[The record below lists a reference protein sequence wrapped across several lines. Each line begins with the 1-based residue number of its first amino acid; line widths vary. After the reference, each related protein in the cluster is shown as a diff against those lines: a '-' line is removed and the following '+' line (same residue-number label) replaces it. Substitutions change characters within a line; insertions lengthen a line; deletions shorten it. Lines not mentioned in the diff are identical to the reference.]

1 MKVVV
6 IGAGPSG
13 LICGINAS
21 KNGHDVTILEKNEK
35 AGKKIYITGKGRC
48 NVTNNCDV
56 NEFMNNVVRNNRFL
70 FSAINAFK
78 PIDTINYFEER
89 GVPLVTERGNRVFPK
104 SYKASDITRVL
115 LNECEK
121 NKVKIYY
128 HTNIYK
134 INKNSKNKY
143 VISYNNNLSIEADKL
158 VVATGGLSYPTTGS
172 TGDGYKIA
180 KEFGHTIVNT
190 YPSLCYLRVSDKVS
204 YDADGLTLKNVSLHA
219 YNDKVNYSFEGE
231 MNFSKGIIDGP
242 IVLKLSSLIQEEK
255 VLRLFLDLKI
265 GLSKEE
271 LDARLVR
278 DFSQNPNLSLKEELL
293 KLLPIQMIKD
303 FLIRIKI
310 DGSSKLNSIRK
321 EQREKIVSYLKRYDL
336 DYLGIGDY
344 NRAIVTRGGISIK
357 EINPKTFESKIVPN
371 LYFVGEVLD
380 VDAFTGGFN
389 MQIALST
396 GYCCGKHMK

>member
-1 MKVVV
+1 MKVVI

-13 LICGINAS
+13 LMCAIEAA
-21 KNGHDVTILEKNEK
+21 KKGHDVTILEKNEK

-70 FSAINAFK
+70 YSAINTFK
-78 PIDTINYFEER
+78 PIDTISYFEEK

-115 LNECEK
+115 LNECEN

-128 HTNIYK
+128 HTDIFNIAK
-134 INKNSKNKY
+134 KQNKY
-143 VISYNNNLSIEADKL
+143 VISYNKSLSIEADKL
-158 VVATGGLSYPTTGS
+158 VIATGGLSYPATGS

-180 KEFGHTIVNT
+180 KGFGHNIVDT
-190 YPSLCYLRVSDKVS
+190 YPSLCHLKISDKVS
-204 YDADGLTLKNVSLHA
+204 YDADGLTLKNVCLHA
-219 YNDKVNYSFEGE
+219 YNDKVKYSFEGE
-231 MNFSKGIIDGP
+231 MNFNKGIIDGP

-255 VLRLFLDLKI
+255 VLRLYLDLKI

-271 LDARLVR
+271 LDNRLLR
-278 DFSQNPNLSLKEELL
+278 DFTQNPNLSLKEELG

-303 FLIRIKI
+303 FLTRIKI
-310 DGSSKLNSIRK
+310 DGSTKLNSIRK

-336 DYLGIGDY
+336 DYVGIGDY
-344 NRAIVTRGGISIK
+344 NRAIVTRGGINIK
-357 EINPKTFESKIVPN
+357 EINPKTFESKLVPN

-396 GYCCGKHMK
+396 GYSCGKYM

>member
-1 MKVVV
+1 MKVVI

-13 LICGINAS
+13 LMCAIEAA
-21 KNGHDVTILEKNEK
+21 KKGHDVTILEKNEK

-70 FSAINAFK
+70 YSAINTFK
-78 PIDTINYFEER
+78 PIDTISYFESR
-89 GVPLVTERGNRVFPK
+89 GVSLVTERGNRVFPK

-115 LNECEK
+115 LNECEN

-128 HTNIYK
+128 HTNIFNIAK
-134 INKNSKNKY
+134 KQNKY
-143 VISYNNNLSIEADKL
+143 VISYNKSLSIEADKL
-158 VVATGGLSYPTTGS
+158 VIATGGLSYPATGS

-180 KEFGHTIVNT
+180 KGFGHNIVDT
-190 YPSLCYLRVSDKVS
+190 YPSLCHLKISDKVS
-204 YDADGLTLKNVSLHA
+204 YDADGLTLKNVCLHA
-219 YNDKVNYSFEGE
+219 YNDKVKYSFEGE
-231 MNFSKGIIDGP
+231 MNFNKGIIDGP

-255 VLRLFLDLKI
+255 VLRLYLDLKI

-271 LDARLVR
+271 LDNRLLR
-278 DFSQNPNLSLKEELL
+278 DFTQNPNLSLKEELG

-303 FLIRIKI
+303 FLTRIKI
-310 DGSSKLNSIRK
+310 DGSTKLNSIRK

-336 DYLGIGDY
+336 DYVGIGDY
-344 NRAIVTRGGISIK
+344 NRAIVTRGGINIK
-357 EINPKTFESKIVPN
+357 EINPKTFESKLVPN

-396 GYCCGKHMK
+396 GYSCGKYM

>member
-1 MKVVV
+1 MKVVI

-13 LICGINAS
+13 LMCAIEAS

-70 FSAINAFK
+70 YSAINTFK
-78 PIDTINYFEER
+78 PIDTISYFEEK

-115 LNECEK
+115 LNECEN

-128 HTNIYK
+128 HTNIFNIAK
-134 INKNSKNKY
+134 KQNKY
-143 VISYNNNLSIEADKL
+143 VISYNKSLSIEVDKL
-158 VVATGGLSYPTTGS
+158 VIATGGLSYPATGS

-180 KEFGHTIVNT
+180 KGFGHNIVDT
-190 YPSLCYLRVSDKVS
+190 YPSLCHLKISDKVS
-204 YDADGLTLKNVSLHA
+204 YDADGLTLKNVCLHA
-219 YNDKVNYSFEGE
+219 YNDKVKYSFEGE
-231 MNFSKGIIDGP
+231 MNFNKGIIDGP

-255 VLRLFLDLKI
+255 VLRLYLDLKI

-271 LDARLVR
+271 LDNRLLR
-278 DFSQNPNLSLKEELL
+278 DFTQNPNLSLKEELG

-303 FLIRIKI
+303 FLTRIKI
-310 DGSSKLNSIRK
+310 DGSTKLNSIRK

-336 DYLGIGDY
+336 DYVGIGDY
-344 NRAIVTRGGISIK
+344 NRAIVTRGGINIK
-357 EINPKTFESKIVPN
+357 EINPKTFESKLVPN

-396 GYCCGKHMK
+396 GYSCGKYM

>member
-1 MKVVV
+1 MKVVI

-13 LICGINAS
+13 LMCAIEAA
-21 KNGHDVTILEKNEK
+21 KKGHDVTILEKNEK

-70 FSAINAFK
+70 YSAINTFK
-78 PIDTINYFEER
+78 PIDTISYFEEK

-115 LNECEK
+115 LNECEN

-128 HTNIYK
+128 HTDIFNIAK
-134 INKNSKNKY
+134 KQNKY
-143 VISYNNNLSIEADKL
+143 VISYNKSLSIEADKL
-158 VVATGGLSYPTTGS
+158 VIATGGLSYPAAGS

-180 KEFGHTIVNT
+180 KGFGHNIVDT
-190 YPSLCYLRVSDKVS
+190 YPSLCHLKISDKVS
-204 YDADGLTLKNVSLHA
+204 YDADGLTLKNVCLHA
-219 YNDKVNYSFEGE
+219 YNDKVKYSFEGE
-231 MNFSKGIIDGP
+231 MNFNKGIIDGP

-255 VLRLFLDLKI
+255 VLRLYLDLKI

-271 LDARLVR
+271 LDNRLLR
-278 DFSQNPNLSLKEELL
+278 DFTQNPNLSLKEELG

-303 FLIRIKI
+303 FLTRIKI
-310 DGSSKLNSIRK
+310 DGSTKLNSIRK

-336 DYLGIGDY
+336 DYVGIGDY
-344 NRAIVTRGGISIK
+344 NRAIVTRGGINIK
-357 EINPKTFESKIVPN
+357 EINPKTFESKLVPN

-396 GYCCGKHMK
+396 GYSCGKYM

>member
-1 MKVVV
+1 MKVVI

-13 LICGINAS
+13 LMCAIEAS
-21 KNGHDVTILEKNEK
+21 KNRHDVTILEKNEK

-70 FSAINAFK
+70 YSAINTFK
-78 PIDTINYFEER
+78 PIDTISYFESR
-89 GVPLVTERGNRVFPK
+89 GVSLVTERGNRVFPK

-115 LNECEK
+115 LNECEN

-128 HTNIYK
+128 HTNIFNIAK
-134 INKNSKNKY
+134 KQNKY
-143 VISYNNNLSIEADKL
+143 VISYNKSLSIEADKL
-158 VVATGGLSYPTTGS
+158 VIATGGLSYPATGS

-180 KEFGHTIVNT
+180 KGFGHNIVDT
-190 YPSLCYLRVSDKVS
+190 YPSLCHLKISDKVS
-204 YDADGLTLKNVSLHA
+204 YDADGLTLKNVCLHA
-219 YNDKVNYSFEGE
+219 YNDKVKYSFEGE
-231 MNFSKGIIDGP
+231 MNFNKGIIDGP

-255 VLRLFLDLKI
+255 VLRLYLDLKI

-271 LDARLVR
+271 LDNRLLR
-278 DFSQNPNLSLKEELL
+278 DFTQNPNLSLKEELG

-303 FLIRIKI
+303 FLTRIKI
-310 DGSSKLNSIRK
+310 DGSTKLNSIRK

-336 DYLGIGDY
+336 DYVGIGDY
-344 NRAIVTRGGISIK
+344 NRAIVTRGGINIK
-357 EINPKTFESKIVPN
+357 EINPKTFESKLVPN

-396 GYCCGKHMK
+396 GYSCGKYM

>member
-1 MKVVV
+1 MKVVI

-13 LICGINAS
+13 LMCAIEAA
-21 KNGHDVTILEKNEK
+21 KKGHDVTILEKNEK

-70 FSAINAFK
+70 YSAINTFK
-78 PIDTINYFEER
+78 PIDTISYFEEK

-115 LNECEK
+115 LNECEN

-128 HTNIYK
+128 HTNIFNIAK
-134 INKNSKNKY
+134 KQNKY
-143 VISYNNNLSIEADKL
+143 VISYNKSLSIEADNL
-158 VVATGGLSYPTTGS
+158 VIATGGLSYPATGS

-180 KEFGHTIVNT
+180 KGFGHNIVDT
-190 YPSLCYLRVSDKVS
+190 YPSLCHLKISDKVS
-204 YDADGLTLKNVSLHA
+204 YDADGLTLKNVCLHA
-219 YNDKVNYSFEGE
+219 YNDKVKYSFEGE
-231 MNFSKGIIDGP
+231 MNFNKGIIDGP

-255 VLRLFLDLKI
+255 VLRIYLDLKI

-271 LDARLVR
+271 VDNRLLR
-278 DFSQNPNLSLKEELL
+278 DFTQNPNLSLKEELG

-303 FLIRIKI
+303 FLTRIKI
-310 DGSSKLNSIRK
+310 DGSTKLNSIRK

-336 DYLGIGDY
+336 DYVGIGDY
-344 NRAIVTRGGISIK
+344 NRAIVTRGGINIK
-357 EINPKTFESKIVPN
+357 EINPKTFESKLVPN

-396 GYCCGKHMK
+396 GYSCGKYM

>member
-1 MKVVV
+1 MKVVI

-13 LICGINAS
+13 LMCAIEAA
-21 KNGHDVTILEKNEK
+21 KKGHDVTILEKNEK

-70 FSAINAFK
+70 YSAINTFK
-78 PIDTINYFEER
+78 PIDTISYFEEK

-115 LNECEK
+115 LNECEN

-128 HTNIYK
+128 HTNIFNIAK
-134 INKNSKNKY
+134 KQNKY
-143 VISYNNNLSIEADKL
+143 VISYNKSLSIEADKL
-158 VVATGGLSYPTTGS
+158 VIATGGLSYPATGS

-180 KEFGHTIVNT
+180 KGFGHNIVDT
-190 YPSLCYLRVSDKVS
+190 YPSLCHLKISDKVS
-204 YDADGLTLKNVSLHA
+204 YDADGLTLKNVCLHA
-219 YNDKVNYSFEGE
+219 YNDKVKYSFEGE
-231 MNFSKGIIDGP
+231 MNFNKGIIDGP

-255 VLRLFLDLKI
+255 VLRLYLDLKI

-271 LDARLVR
+271 LDNRLLR
-278 DFSQNPNLSLKEELL
+278 DFTQNPNLSLKEELG

-303 FLIRIKI
+303 FLTRIKI
-310 DGSSKLNSIRK
+310 DGSTKLNSIRK

-336 DYLGIGDY
+336 DYVGIGDY
-344 NRAIVTRGGISIK
+344 NRAIVTRGGINIK
-357 EINPKTFESKIVPN
+357 EINPKTFESKLVPN

-396 GYCCGKHMK
+396 GYSCGKYM